1 MRPNLV
7 FVTMAR
13 YLEVFL
19 AAGILIFQTACGL
32 TQEVSSVTSQED
44 SVDTNFVEAT
54 AALSTSTV
62 EAVMTAQKVE
72 PASSTPIPMISQEDR
87 MDKGLVEATVPLRT
101 TVVGTAIAPS
111 REVERPSS
119 GGNPKIETLLNQ
131 LLEAYHRGGLAE
143 AQDFAT
149 RHGIVLEEDLVQV
162 ELIAA
167 EETAIL
173 GLEETIKAVGGKYQG
188 HHQTLIQA
196 LVPIDALETLVSR
209 SDVQAIRLPR
219 RPVMMQ

>member
-1 MRPNLV
+1 MDV
-7 FVTMAR
+7 
-13 YLEVFL
+13 
-19 AAGILIFQTACGL
+19 GLI
-32 TQEVSSVTSQED
+32 
-44 SVDTNFVEAT
+44 EAT
-54 AALSTSTV
+54 TPLPTMVV
-62 EAVMTAQKVE
+62 E
-72 PASSTPIPMISQEDR
+72 
-87 MDKGLVEATVPLRT
+87 
-101 TVVGTAIAPS
+101 TAIAPS
-111 REVERPSS
+111 REVERTS
-119 GGNPKIETLLNQ
+119 GGNPKIDTLLNQ

-173 GLEETIKAVGGKYQG
+173 SLEETIKTVGGKYQG
-188 HHQTLIQA
+188 HYQALIQA
-196 LVPIDALETLVSR
+196 LVPIETLETLAER

>member
-1 MRPNLV
+1 
-7 FVTMAR
+7 MAR
-13 YLEVFL
+13 YLGIFL
-19 AAGILIFQTACGL
+19 AAGILILQTACGL
-32 TQEVSSVTSQED
+32 TQETSSVTSQED
-44 SVDTNFVEAT
+44 SVDTNFFEAT
-54 AALSTSTV
+54 VALSTSTV

-72 PASSTPIPMISQEDR
+72 PASSTPIPTISQEDR
-87 MDKGLVEATVPLRT
+87 MDMGLVEATAPLRT

-111 REVERPSS
+111 REVGRPS

-131 LLEAYHRGGLAE
+131 LLEVYHRGGLAE

-162 ELIAA
+162 ELIAV

-173 GLEETIKAVGGKYQG
+173 SLEKTIKTVGGKYQG
-188 HHQTLIQA
+188 HYQTLIQA
-196 LVPIDALETLVSR
+196 LLPIDALETLAER